1 MFEKET
7 QIEERLTA
15 LAKRLY
21 RKSVPECTDA
31 QLYNCVLMLTKEA
44 LADRK
49 VNEGKKKVYYISMEF
64 LIGKLLSNNLINLG
78 IYDQV
83 ASVLAKYGK
92 NLSAI
97 EEAERIVGL
106 ENLTWHLQ
114 NEESATNW
122 GMCRTACAQVE
133 DGLWLTVYI
142 GLDDG
147 QVHGLALDR
156 CTLVDELPQEE
167 PVNG

>member
-1 MFEKET
+1 MDNREWELEQSEPET
-7 QIEERLTA
+7 
-15 LAKRLY
+15 
-21 RKSVPECTDA
+21 S
-31 QLYNCVLMLTKEA
+31 
-44 LADRK
+44 
-49 VNEGKKKVYYISMEF
+49 ISHET
-64 LIGKLLSNNLINLG
+64 
-78 IYDQV
+78 
-83 ASVLAKYGK
+83 VLA
-92 NLSAI
+92 AI

>member
-1 MFEKET
+1 M
-7 QIEERLTA
+7 
-15 LAKRLY
+15 LA
-21 RKSVPECTDA
+21 
-31 QLYNCVLMLTKEA
+31 
-44 LADRK
+44 
-49 VNEGKKKVYYISMEF
+49 
-64 LIGKLLSNNLINLG
+64 
-78 IYDQV
+78 
-83 ASVLAKYGK
+83 
-92 NLSAI
+92 AI